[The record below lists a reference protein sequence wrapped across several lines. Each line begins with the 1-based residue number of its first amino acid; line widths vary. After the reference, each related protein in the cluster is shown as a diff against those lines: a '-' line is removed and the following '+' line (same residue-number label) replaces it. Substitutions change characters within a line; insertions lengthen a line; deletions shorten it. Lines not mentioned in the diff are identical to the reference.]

1 MQTLQIEDDNF
12 YKCCFTLGP
21 EDIYKLDREDNGPIT
36 NVIAGIDKHCYGT
49 KLYDDEHG
57 VMVEMFYINGEREL
71 RGDILQLD
79 IYDKQY
85 YELLLRFC
93 DMLAKDYPG
102 VDAIGAFN
110 TFQKKLRGFLEKLE
124 FFTVSSLELK
134 VFKGRHTVMMSSAKR
149 GIIKLD
155 FIDPKEFYRDFF
167 DNIADNPIEKGKE
180 YVYLMVNTDTGLI
193 KIGKSMDPVYRERT
207 LHSKEPTVHLIALWC
222 CDQQIEKELHK
233 KFHQKRVRGEWFR
246 LTIPDLVMLEKIMIS
261 KVSSD

>member
-1 MQTLQIEDDNF
+1 MQSLQIEDDNF
-12 YKCCFTLGP
+12 CTCCFTLGP
-21 EDIYKLDREDNGPIT
+21 EDIYKLDREDGPIT

-79 IYDKQY
+79 IYEKQY

-124 FFTVSSLELK
+124 FFTVSSLELN
-134 VFKGRHTVMMSSAKR
+134 
-149 GIIKLD
+149 L
-155 FIDPKEFYRDFF
+155 
-167 DNIADNPIEKGKE
+167 
-180 YVYLMVNTDTGLI
+180 
-193 KIGKSMDPVYRERT
+193 
-207 LHSKEPTVHLIALWC
+207 
-222 CDQQIEKELHK
+222 
-233 KFHQKRVRGEWFR
+233 
-246 LTIPDLVMLEKIMIS
+246 
-261 KVSSD
+261 